1 MVAGT
6 TYNAGTSGF
15 RDCFHTCAFIPVNP
29 VITPNIPIIKFY
41 TSWTDNN
48 SSSTGEIALQ
58 RVQCSRDC
66 ILRLNLLGMLV
77 INSTHRELPIRTTS
91 SVLRSILHLV
101 LQSQVISTSSSKT
114 ISFVI
119 SLSHS
124 TAKMNLVQVLEV
136 ITVLPLTILVMIQ
149 SYSHSSLP

>member
-6 TYNAGTSGF
+6 TYNAETSGF
-15 RDCFHTCAFIPVNP
+15 RDCTCAFIPVNL
-29 VITPNIPIIKFY
+29 VITPNIPIIKFIRVGL
-41 TSWTDNN
+41 TT
-48 SSSTGEIALQ
+48 TRLLLGEIALQ
-58 RVQCSRDC
+58 HVQCSCDC

-91 SVLRSILHLV
+91 SVLRSILHLA

-114 ISFVI
+114 ILFVI
-119 SLSHS
+119 LLSHS

-136 ITVLPLTILVMIQ
+136 IAVLPLTILVMIQ